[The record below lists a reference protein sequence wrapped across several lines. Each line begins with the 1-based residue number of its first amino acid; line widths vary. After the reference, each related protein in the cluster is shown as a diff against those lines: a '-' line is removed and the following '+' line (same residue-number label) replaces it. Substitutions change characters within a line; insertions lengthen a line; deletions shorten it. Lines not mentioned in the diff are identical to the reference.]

1 MGGEQSRL
9 WQQLYFFLAVVAMVA
24 LGPGCTSLQPPEPE
38 AVAKQHLEEAER
50 RIAKKDYEKALSES
64 QAALSQASDPGLRQR
79 ALFQMAVVYSQQDSQ
94 YRDFKKAASLFTT
107 LSKSNPQSPFAI
119 YAEMWLSL
127 RENNITLADENRKL
141 KQILEKIKEV
151 DIEIERKRR
160 Q

>member
-1 MGGEQSRL
+1 M
-9 WQQLYFFLAVVAMVA
+9 
-24 LGPGCTSLQPPEPE
+24 
-38 AVAKQHLEEAER
+38 
-50 RIAKKDYEKALSES
+50 
-64 QAALSQASDPGLRQR
+64 
-79 ALFQMAVVYSQQDSQ
+79 FQMAVVYSQEDSQ

-127 RENNITLADENRKL
+127 RNSNAALSDENRKL